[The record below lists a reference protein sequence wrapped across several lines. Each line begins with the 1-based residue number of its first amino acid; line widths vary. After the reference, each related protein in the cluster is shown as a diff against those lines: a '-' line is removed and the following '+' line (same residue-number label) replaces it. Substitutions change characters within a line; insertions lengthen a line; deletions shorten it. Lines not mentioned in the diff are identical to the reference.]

1 MARLAILLH
10 DGGIAE
16 QQARLGRILDFFG
29 VPWKP
34 AEVSNW
40 MDAEI
45 DAQEHVIFGAA
56 PTIAAALKRTGEM
69 SRAPSRHVGC
79 YVHLDDNL
87 GASEQ
92 GLRAIAGDE
101 GLSLQKAPGGEL
113 RIRVASEFAEFASAM
128 SGIEVRAR
136 LRQEDAIVVPGVAD
150 GDSRYGTVIS
160 AGGAPVFLRFQRNGV
175 PVFFCSSSHMLD
187 IDQAVSTG
195 FFDVKDHFCS
205 VVPLVTF
212 IRHMFQDVA
221 WGPQELGACLII
233 DDPLLALRYGYCD
246 FKKLRDQMQRNAF
259 TTNIAFIPW
268 NWRRTSRSASDF
280 FSRESKHFSVSIH
293 GCDHIASE
301 FGTTSLELLH
311 SRAKLARARMQNH
324 QSRTGIRHDSVMVFP
339 QGVFSSVSPEA
350 LKLNGY
356 LAAVNTE
363 ILPVDSDGKRTR
375 IRDVWDIAIMS
386 YSGFPIFTRRYP
398 RHGLENFAF
407 DLLLGKPCLIV
418 SHHDLFKDDA
428 PVIDFIV
435 KLQALNSRL
444 SWRPLGDVVRR
455 ACRRRSNG
463 AGAQAVEM
471 YGSELILENPSDKV
485 IEVSVR
491 KREEQ
496 PQAVAELWWD
506 QEPAKWAAE
515 AGQLV
520 FAGDIPPHSESRLRV
535 RYLEHPA
542 AGSTGRSLRFELAV
556 ATRRMLSEFRDNYLS
571 RGGLLSP
578 AVVNLVNAITKS
590 H

>member
-1 MARLAILLH
+1 MARLAVVLH
-10 DGGIAE
+10 EGSLAE
-16 QQARLGRILDFFG
+16 QQVRLGRILDFFG
-29 VPWKP
+29 VPWKSAGASSLADP
-34 AEVSNW
+34 EF
-40 MDAEI
+40 
-45 DAQEHVIFGAA
+45 DAQEHVIFGTAQ
-56 PTIAAALKRTGEM
+56 TIAAALR
-69 SRAPSRHVGC
+69 RAGQTNRGPSPPAAF
-79 YVHLDDNL
+79 YVYLDDNL
-87 GASEQ
+87 SASEQ
-92 GLRAIAGDE
+92 GLREICGGE
-101 GLSLQKAPGGEL
+101 GLALKKAPGGEL
-113 RIRVASEFAEFASAM
+113 PIRVSSKLAEFTGAM
-128 SGIEVRAR
+128 SGVEVRTR
-136 LRQEDAIVVPGVAD
+136 LRAEDAILAPGVAD
-150 GDSRYGTVIS
+150 GESRYGTVIS
-160 AGGAPVFLRFQRNGV
+160 AGSAPVFIRFERNGV
-175 PVFFCSSSHMLD
+175 PVFFCASSHMLD
-187 IDQAVSTG
+187 VDQPISAG

-212 IRHMFQDVA
+212 IRHMFQEVA

-233 DDPLLALRYGYCD
+233 DDPLLALRYGHCD
-246 FKKLRDQMQRNAF
+246 FRKLRDQMRRYAF

-268 NWRRTSRSASDF
+268 NWRRTSRTGSDF
-280 FSRESKHFSVSIH
+280 FSRESQHFSVSIH
-293 GCDHIASE
+293 GCDHTVRE

-311 SRAKLARARMQNH
+311 NRAKLAQARMQNH
-324 QSRTGIRHDSVMVFP
+324 QARTGIRHDAVMVFP